1 MSNPVD
7 VKWFASAMA
16 GAPTL
21 SGEAGKLIAVLD
33 ACLINGFGSV
43 TLTSLIVS
51 GGVATATKTGH
62 GFLDHAVVRIDGATL
77 SGLNGDKRIARLDAN
92 TFTFDA
98 TGISDQTATG
108 TITAKMAPA
117 NWGKPYSGTSK
128 AAYARTDVLAT
139 AMLLRVDDSPTTY
152 ANIKAYE
159 TMSDVDTGTNAY
171 PSIAIYQCKSSAAG
185 STARDWVAVCD
196 PQMLY
201 FFARTGS
208 NQWWD
213 PLIFGDIGSY
223 NPGDA
228 HHCLLY
234 ANQQSGY
241 GYDLFYKINDTVT
254 SRWIARAY
262 TQIGTNVGCTLRTH
276 GSYLSNEALGA
287 IGNPYPNEVDNRFH
301 AWPIEVWEGSTRARG
316 LMPGMYNPIHAA
328 TALTQGMVID
338 LVPQLNGHRLFVQML
353 CNSTS
358 CCAIDITGPW
368 R

>member
-7 VKWFASAMA
+7 VKWFTSAMA

-21 SGEAGKLIAVLD
+21 SGEVGKLIAVLD

-51 GGVATATKTGH
+51 GGVATATKNGH
-62 GFLDHAVVRIDGATL
+62 GFLDHAVVRIAGATT
-77 SGLNGDKRIARLDAN
+77 SGLNGDKRIAWLNAN
-92 TFTFDA
+92 AFTFDA

-117 NWGKPYSGTSK
+117 DWIKPYSGTNK

-171 PSIAIYQCKSSAAG
+171 PSIAIYQCKSSAAS
-185 STARDWVAVCD
+185 STVRDWVVACD
-196 PQMLY
+196 PKMLY
-201 FFARTGS
+201 FFARTGG

-213 PLIFGDIGSY
+213 ALIFGDINSY
-223 NPGDA
+223 KSGDA
-228 HHCLLY
+228 HHCLIY

-241 GYDLFYKINDTVT
+241 GYDLFYKTNDTVT

-262 TQIGTNVGCTLRTH
+262 AQTGTNVGCTLRTQ
-276 GSYLSNEALGA
+276 GSPSATNGLG
-287 IGNPYPNEVDNRFH
+287 ITGNPYPNEVDNSFH

-316 LMPGMYNPIHAA
+316 LMPGMYNPIHSAA
-328 TALTQGMVID
+328 VLTQGMVID
-338 LVPQLNGHRLFVQML
+338 SVPQLDGHRLFVQML
-353 CNSTS
+353 YNSAA
-358 CCAIDITGPW
+358 CCAIDITGSW